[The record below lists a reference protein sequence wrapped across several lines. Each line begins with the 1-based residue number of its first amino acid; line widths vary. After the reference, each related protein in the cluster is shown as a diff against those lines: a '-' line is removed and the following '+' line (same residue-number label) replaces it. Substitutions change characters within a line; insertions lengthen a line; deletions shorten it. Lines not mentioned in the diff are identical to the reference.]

1 MDEWLQVPAVE
12 YAFVISDCVGFV
24 ESVGKP
30 PLISLDQVAK
40 REGQY
45 LTYIVNRHER

>member
-1 MDEWLQVPAVE
+1 MKRWNERNGMDEWLQVPAVE

-30 PLISLDQVAK
+30 PLISLD
-40 REGQY
+40 
-45 LTYIVNRHER
+45 